1 VKKVDTQ
8 WLLLFGIPGTVF
20 LTYGILIRLGILK
33 YWFIARYIPGAFP
46 AVLPYA
52 IIPGGIGFT
61 IIALAAFFPGPEK
74 TRNVFGIGTA
84 VVFLG
89 LVVATFRPGFLKPKW
104 LRWLESRYTHLTINL
119 LVEEARKLGW
129 WEWQKRVWTQE
140 GLEQWVE
147 ETLRKRGV
155 NP

>member
-1 VKKVDTQ
+1 MDTR
-8 WLLLFGIPGTVF
+8 WLLIFGGPGVAF
-20 LTYGILIRLGILK
+20 LTYGILIRVGILK
-33 YWFIARYIPGAFP
+33 YWFVAKYLPGVLP
-46 AVLPYA
+46 AVVPYA
-52 IIPGGIGFT
+52 MIPQGLGF
-61 IIALAAFFPGPEK
+61 IVIALGAFFPTPEE
-74 TRNVFGIGTA
+74 TWNLFFAGA
-84 VVFLG
+84 VIIFAG
-89 LVVATFRPGFLKPKW
+89 YAIATFRPGFLKPKW

-129 WEWQKRVWTQE
+129 WEWQKRVWSQE